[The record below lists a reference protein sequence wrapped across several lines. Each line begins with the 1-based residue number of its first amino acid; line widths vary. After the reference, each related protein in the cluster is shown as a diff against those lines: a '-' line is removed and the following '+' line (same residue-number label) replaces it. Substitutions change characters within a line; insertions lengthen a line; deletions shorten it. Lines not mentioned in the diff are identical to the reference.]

1 MGRVDRDDRAA
12 GAERTKASSPVDRAA
27 AGPTERGATIR
38 TSSWREADEPEP
50 QAPSERKD
58 SERPPLRS
66 AAYFGEQELWGFIHR
81 SFTKSMGYTEA
92 DIRRPV
98 IGIANT
104 FSELNKCHSHF
115 RELTDYVKRGVWQA
129 GGTPMEFPTISIGE
143 PYIKPTTM
151 LLRNLMAMD
160 TEEMLSGHPIDGVV
174 LLGGCDK
181 TVPAQLMAAASANI
195 PAIVL
200 TGGPMLNGRL
210 GGRAL
215 GACTDCY
222 GFTLDH
228 KAGVI
233 DDAQLAVAENAI
245 CRSDGHC
252 MVMGTAST
260 MASIAEAL
268 GMALPG
274 SAAIPAPD
282 SRRRHMAVATGRQ
295 IVELVRRDL
304 RPRDIMTEEAMAN
317 AITVTMA
324 SGGSTNA
331 IIHLI
336 AIAQRLGRRLPLD
349 TFDAISRR
357 TPFLLNLRPSGEY
370 QMEEYFEAGG
380 VPALMKEL
388 LPLLH
393 ADCVTVTG
401 GTVADNVA
409 SAAVLDRKVIRPLAE
424 PLEPEGGIAVL
435 RGNLAP
441 DGALI
446 KQTAVSPQLKR
457 HVGRALVFD
466 SPADLQARIDDP
478 ELEVDEHS
486 VLVLRNAGPIGAPG
500 MPEIGQIPIPKKL
513 LVRGVRDMVRISDA
527 RISGTSYGALVV
539 HAAPEA
545 AIGGPL
551 ALVRDGDEI
560 ELDIAARRLELRV
573 GEDELARRRAAW
585 TPPPRQYDRGYGR
598 LFQERVLQADRGCDF
613 DFLLPPGLD

>member
-1 MGRVDRDDRAA
+1 MDNEERDH
-12 GAERTKASSPVDRAA
+12 V
-27 AGPTERGATIR
+27 
-38 TSSWREADEPEP
+38 EPLK
-50 QAPSERKD
+50 SERYFQEKD
-58 SERPPLRS
+58 
-66 AAYFGEQELWGFIHR
+66 LWGFIHR
-81 SFTKSMGYTEA
+81 SFTKSMGYSEA
-92 DIRRPV
+92 SLRKPI

-115 RELTDYVKRGVWQA
+115 NELVDYVKRGVWQA

-160 TEEMLSGHPIDGVV
+160 TEEMLKGHPIDGVV

-210 GGRAL
+210 GGRSL

-222 GFTLDH
+222 GFTLEH
-228 KAGVI
+228 KAGNI
-233 DDAQLAVAENAI
+233 SDEELAVAEDAI

-274 SAAIPAPD
+274 CAAIPAPD
-282 SRRRHMAVATGRQ
+282 SRRRHLAEETGKQ
-295 IVELVRRDL
+295 IVELVRQGI
-304 RPRDIMTEEAMAN
+304 RPRDIMTREALEN

-336 AIAQRLGRRLPLD
+336 AIAQRLGMKLPLE
-349 TFDAISRR
+349 TFDEISAR
-357 TPFLLNLRPSGEY
+357 TPFILNLRPSGQY

-388 LPLLH
+388 EELLH
-393 ADCVTVTG
+393 GDCLTVTG
-401 GTVADNVA
+401 ETIADNLRGA
-409 SAAVLDRKVIRPLAE
+409 RTLDRDVIRTVEE
-424 PLEPEGGIAVL
+424 PLDTQGGIAVL

-441 DGALI
+441 DGALV
-446 KQTAVSPQLKR
+446 KQTAVSAHLKS
-457 HVGRALVFD
+457 HIGRAVVFE
-466 SPADLQARIDDP
+466 SPEDLTRRIDDP
-478 ELEVDEHS
+478 DLEVDETS
-486 VLVLRNAGPIGAPG
+486 VLVLKNAGPKGAPA
-500 MPEIGQIPIPKKL
+500 MPEIGQIPIPRKL
-513 LVRGVRDMVRISDA
+513 LQQGVRDMVRISDA
-527 RISGTSYGALVV
+527 RISGTSYGALIV

-545 AIGGPL
+545 AVGGNL
-551 ALVRDGDEI
+551 ALVQSGDRI
-560 ELDIAARRLELRV
+560 ELDIASRRLILHV
-573 GEDELARRRAAW
+573 PDDELARRRAAW
-585 TPPPRQYDRGYGR
+585 QPPKPHYDRGYGL
-598 LFQERVLQADRGCDF
+598 LFHERVLQANLGCDF
-613 DFLLPPGLD
+613 DFLLPAELRRELLGE